1 MKQFYAAHLEHK
13 RRFTESF
20 ETQPYECGW
29 ADEAI
34 FFININDVECYDEE
48 ACLEAR
54 VQISHDGVHWADEGT
69 VFQPMYEPGLY
80 FVKVT
85 HFGNYLRLAV
95 EVDGDF
101 DLQIQIACKG

>member
-13 RRFTESF
+13 RRFSEGF
-20 ETQPYECGW
+20 ETHPYECGW

-34 FFININDVECYDEE
+34 FFININDVQGEE
-48 ACLEAR
+48 AELNAW
-54 VQISHDGVHWADEGT
+54 VQISLDGVHWADEGT
-69 VFQPMYEPGLY
+69 QFEPMSEPGLY
-80 FVKVT
+80 FVKVI

-95 EVDGDF
+95 DVQGDF

>member
-13 RRFTESF
+13 RTFAENF
-20 ETQPYECGW
+20 ETHPYECGW

-34 FFININDVECYDEE
+34 FFININRVSGESAE
-48 ACLEAR
+48 LRAR
-54 VQISHDGVHWADEGT
+54 VQISLDGVHWADEG
-69 VFQPMYEPGLY
+69 VRFEPMHEAGLY
-80 FVKVT
+80 FVKVS

-95 EVDGDF
+95 EVQGEF